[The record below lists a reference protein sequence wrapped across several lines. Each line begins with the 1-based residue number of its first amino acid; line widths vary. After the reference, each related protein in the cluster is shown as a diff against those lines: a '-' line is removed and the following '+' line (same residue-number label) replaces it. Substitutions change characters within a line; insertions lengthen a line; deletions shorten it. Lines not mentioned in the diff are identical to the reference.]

1 MSLRVFFSKF
11 FPGGLESPQPPGIF
25 PDFHIYAI
33 VWCTMKTIRQVLESG
48 APLLFDGAMGT
59 ELYKRGVFIN
69 RCFEEANLF
78 APDLVLSVHRDYIG
92 AGAEVLTTN
101 SWGAGKFKLA
111 KYNLQDRLV
120 EINAKAVLLARE
132 TASKAALAGNAH
144 DVLIAGSVGPLGP
157 RLDPVGALS
166 AAEAEAAFE
175 AQIRV
180 LADNGADFILLE
192 TFGDVHEAVLAVR
205 AAKRTAPGLPV
216 FANLT
221 IDMGGNPIFGMS
233 LEDAMDRLL
242 EAEADVL
249 GLNCS
254 VGPQPMLRA
263 AQRMRA
269 HRKEVPLCI
278 EPNAGMP
285 RQIEGRM
292 MYMSTPEYFATY
304 AKYYLQEGVRF
315 VGGCCGTTPEHIR
328 AMAGAVRQ
336 YKAMCQDSDFAAP
349 ECKPAERTFIPVAS
363 RGADTARG
371 AGAPQPVQ
379 QPAKQ
384 PERVPFAQKSRF
396 AAKLAAGE
404 PVFALEL
411 VPPAGITLD
420 SIIEKASIARDAGID
435 AINIPD
441 GPRASSRIST
451 LVTAIMIQQKT
462 GLETILH
469 YTCRDRNLISMQ
481 ADLLGAQTIGI
492 RNILCITGDPPKLG
506 DYPDATGVFDIDSIG
521 LTRMIYRLNGGFD
534 ISGRSIGTPT
544 SLSHGVG
551 VNPAQDGFAA
561 EMERL
566 AKKLDAGAEWMITQP
581 VFDAGVIERF
591 LDYLAQKNIA
601 KPVIMGIW
609 PLASLK
615 NALFMKNEVPGIEI
629 PDSVI
634 QRLERCATAEAA
646 REEGVAIAREM
657 YLALQPRIQGVQLS
671 APFGRVELALKVV
684 GKDKPA
690 AKAGQII

>member
-1 MSLRVFFSKF
+1 
-11 FPGGLESPQPPGIF
+11 
-25 PDFHIYAI
+25 
-33 VWCTMKTIRQVLESG
+33 MKSISQVLESRT
-48 APLLFDGAMGT
+48 PLLFDGAMGT

-78 APDLVLSVHRDYIG
+78 APELVLSVHRDYSE

-101 SWGAGKFKLA
+101 SWGAGRFKLA
-111 KYNLQDRLV
+111 KYNLQDRLE

-132 TASKAALAGNAH
+132 AAAKAMLVGTAH
-144 DVLIAGSVGPLGP
+144 EVLIAGSVGPLGP
-157 RLDPVGALS
+157 RLEPVGALS
-166 AAEAEAAFE
+166 AVEAEAAFT

-192 TFGDVHEAVLAVR
+192 TFGDVHEAVLAVC
-205 AAKRTAPGLPV
+205 AAKRTAPTLKV

-221 IDMGGNPIFGMS
+221 IDMEGNPIFGMS

-242 EAEADVL
+242 DAKADVL

-263 AQRMRA
+263 AQRMRL
-269 HRKEVPLCI
+269 HNKDVPLCI
-278 EPNAGMP
+278 EPNAGLP

-349 ECKPAERTFIPVAS
+349 ECKPQERAFVFVGSSVES
-363 RGADTARG
+363 RAAKTARG
-371 AGAPQPVQ
+371 VAVQ
-379 QPAKQ
+379 QSENQSEPQ
-384 PERVPFAQKSRF
+384 RVPFSQKSRL
-396 AAKLAAGE
+396 AAKLAAGK

-411 VPPAGITLD
+411 VPPAGTTLD
-420 SIIEKASIARDAGID
+420 SIIEKANLARDAGID
-435 AINIPD
+435 VINIPD
-441 GPRASSRIST
+441 GPRASSRISP

-462 GLETILH
+462 ALETILH

-492 RNILCITGDPPKLG
+492 KNILCITGDPPKLG

-521 LTRMIYRLNGGFD
+521 LTRMIYRLNGGYD
-534 ISGRSIGTPT
+534 ISGRPIGTPT

-551 VNPAQDGFAA
+551 VNPAHEGFAV

-566 AKKLDAGAEWMITQP
+566 QKKLNAGAEWLITQP
-581 VFDAGVIERF
+581 VFDRAVMEHF
-591 LDYLAQKNIA
+591 LDYLAQKNI
-601 KPVIMGIW
+601 KTPVIMGIW
-609 PLASLK
+609 PLTSLK

-634 QRLERCATAEAA
+634 QRLERCLTLEAA

-657 YLALQPRIQGVQLS
+657 YQTLRSEIQGVQLS

-684 GKDKPA
+684 GKEKPA
-690 AKAGQII
+690 PKAGQSA

>member
-1 MSLRVFFSKF
+1 
-11 FPGGLESPQPPGIF
+11 
-25 PDFHIYAI
+25 
-33 VWCTMKTIRQVLESG
+33 MKRMWQVLKSG

-78 APDLVLSVHRDYIG
+78 APELVLSVHRDYCE

-101 SWGAGKFKLA
+101 SWGAGRFKLA
-111 KYNLQDRLV
+111 KYNLQDRLE

-132 TASKAALAGNAH
+132 AAAKAVLDGTVR
-144 DVLIAGSVGPLGP
+144 DVLIAGSVGPVGP
-157 RLDPVGALS
+157 RLEPVGALS
-166 AAEAEAAFE
+166 ALEAQAAFE
-175 AQIRV
+175 AQIQV
-180 LADNGADFILLE
+180 LADNGVDCILLE

-205 AAKRTAPGLPV
+205 VAKRVAPTLPV
-216 FANLT
+216 FAHLT
-221 IDMGGNPIFGMS
+221 IDMGGNPIYGMS
-233 LEDAMDRLL
+233 LEDAMDRLV
-242 EAEADVL
+242 EAKADVL

-263 AQRMRA
+263 AQRMRS
-269 HRKEVPLCI
+269 HRKEIPLCI

-349 ECKPAERTFIPVAS
+349 ECKPQERTFVPVGS
-363 RGADTARG
+363 HVGSHGADTMRG
-371 AGAPQPVQ
+371 GGAEHIAQ
-379 QPAKQ
+379 KFE

-396 AAKLAAGE
+396 SAKLAAGE

-411 VPPAGITLD
+411 VPPAGTTLD
-420 SIIEKASIARDAGID
+420 SIIEKAANARDAGID

-521 LTRMIYRLNGGFD
+521 LTRMIYRLNGGYD
-534 ISGRSIGTPT
+534 ISGRPIGTPT
-544 SLSHGVG
+544 RLSHGVG
-551 VNPAQDGFAA
+551 VNPAHDGFAA

-566 AKKLDAGAEWMITQP
+566 MKKLDAGAEWIITQP
-581 VFDAGVIERF
+581 VFASAVMEDF
-591 LDYLAQKNIA
+591 LAYLAQKNI
-601 KPVIMGIW
+601 KIPVIMGIW

-629 PDSVI
+629 PDFVI
-634 QRLERCATAEAA
+634 KRLEHCSTIEAA
-646 REEGVAIAREM
+646 REEGVVLAREI
-657 YLALQPRIQGVQLS
+657 YLALRDKIQGVQLS
-671 APFGRVELALKVV
+671 APFGRVDLALKVV
-684 GKDKPA
+684 RAEGS
-690 AKAGQII
+690 I